1 MRMSKMDNNFTENDK
16 ARLQAMTARTKKI
29 LLEIEGIK
37 SNANRLEYLIERPS
51 TVVSDFREDMAMMKE
66 EIQKLHKENKIK
78 DQEINILVQKIASV
92 DKKASLLTFIKS
104 KIPFRSDV

>member
-1 MRMSKMDNNFTENDK
+1 MGNNFTENDK
-16 ARLQAMTARTKKI
+16 SRLQAMTGRTKKI

-51 TVVSDFREDMAMMKE
+51 TVISDFKEDMAIMKK

-78 DQEINILVQKIASV
+78 EQKINILVQKIANI

-104 KIPFRSDV
+104 KIPFISYV